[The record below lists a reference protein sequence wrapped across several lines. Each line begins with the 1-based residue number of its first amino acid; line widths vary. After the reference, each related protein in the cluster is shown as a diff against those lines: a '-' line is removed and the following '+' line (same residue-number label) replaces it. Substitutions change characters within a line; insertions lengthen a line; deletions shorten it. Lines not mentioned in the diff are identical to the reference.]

1 MNLHVVSQGS
11 LNTLVAIPDLVESIK
26 TLQKYDSQAHK
37 IKCYLE
43 EGKPSF
49 FTVDDTGTLF
59 FKGRL
64 VVPSKGNLDMTQ
76 EVMKEAHDTPL
87 SIHPGAPRCTKT
99 FARDYGGLI

>member
-1 MNLHVVSQGS
+1 MKLHVVSQGS

-26 TLQKYDSQAHK
+26 TLQKYDSQAHQ
-37 IKCYLE
+37 IKRYLE

-64 VVPSKGNLDMTQ
+64 VVPLKGNR
-76 EVMKEAHDTPL
+76 
-87 SIHPGAPRCTKT
+87 I
-99 FARDYGGLI
+99 